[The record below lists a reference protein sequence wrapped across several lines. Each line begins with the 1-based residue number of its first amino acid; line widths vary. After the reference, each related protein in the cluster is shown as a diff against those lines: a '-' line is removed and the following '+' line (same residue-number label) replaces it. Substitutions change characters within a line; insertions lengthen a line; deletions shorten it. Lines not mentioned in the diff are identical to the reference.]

1 MSSYINTYRR
11 VIYTCLLVLALG
23 FSQAAKAENKL
34 AYFGLE
40 PDIVTNYVSVD
51 DSRLGYVRV
60 TVELMIEDY
69 EYLSTTEHH
78 APLLRATIIEIF
90 GKQSESQVKSL
101 VGRED
106 IRRAILQRL
115 KLIMRQETGN
125 EIIKNVIFT
134 KYLYEG

>member
-11 VIYTCLLVLALG
+11 VIYTSLFALVLG
-23 FSQAAKAENKL
+23 FSHATQAENKL

-69 EYLSTTEHH
+69 QYLSTTEHH